1 MTDIN
6 AGQPLSLNQ
15 YQQLAQK
22 TAQYPGKGKDLTYP
36 ALGLNGEA
44 GEVADKLKKVFRDNH
59 GEFDPERKEALAYEL
74 GDCLWYIADL
84 AIELGY
90 SLETVAVMNVNKL
103 SSRAR
108 RGLIGGDGDNR

>member
-1 MTDIN
+1 MADIN
-6 AGQPLSLNQ
+6 AGQLSLNQ

-74 GDCLWYIADL
+74 GDVLWYIADL
-84 AIELGY
+84 AFELGLP
-90 SLETVAVMNVNKL
+90 LETIATMNINKL